1 MFCSKCGKP
10 NSEGV
15 NFCRSCG
22 TDLETLSLA
31 PVKQNSLH
39 KKNVDQSLTKAKSK
53 DPDEL
58 TGNGIGNV
66 IIGDGF
72 FMVAVILSATHSSVS
87 SLLWLFLLIPAFF
100 FFGKGFS
107 DVLHA
112 RQIRRRLKKQNNEL
126 TDAAK
131 VAELPPPRASVVDVF
146 KKSISGELLAVSR
159 VTERTTRDLEKEL
172 L

>member
-10 NSEGV
+10 NGEGV

-31 PVKQNSLH
+31 PLKQNSLH
-39 KKNVDQSLTKAKSK
+39 KTNVDQSLTIAKSK

-58 TGNGIGNV
+58 TGNGIGSV

-112 RQIRRRLKKQNNEL
+112 RQIRRRLKNRNEL
-126 TDAAK
+126 TDASK
-131 VAELPPPRASVVDVF
+131 VAELAPRASVVDVF
-146 KKSISGELLAVSR
+146 KKSISGELVDVPS
-159 VTERTTRDLEKEL
+159 VTERTTRDLKKEL
-172 L
+172 F

>member
-1 MFCSKCGKP
+1 MRCKIVFCSKCG
-10 NSEGV
+10 NQNGESER
-15 NFCRSCG
+15 FCRRCG
-22 TDLETLSLA
+22 TDLQNLSLTFVERNLA
-31 PVKQNSLH
+31 SKQM
-39 KKNVDQSLTKAKSK
+39 VGESLTKTKSK

-100 FFGKGFS
+100 FFGKGFA

-112 RQIRRRLKKQNNEL
+112 RQIRRRSKQNEL
-126 TDAAK
+126 IAAPK
-131 VAELPPPRASVVDVF
+131 SAELRPPRTSVVEVF
-146 KKSISGELLAVSR
+146 KTPITGELAVPS
-159 VTERTTRDLEKEL
+159 VTERTTRNLT
-172 L
+172 